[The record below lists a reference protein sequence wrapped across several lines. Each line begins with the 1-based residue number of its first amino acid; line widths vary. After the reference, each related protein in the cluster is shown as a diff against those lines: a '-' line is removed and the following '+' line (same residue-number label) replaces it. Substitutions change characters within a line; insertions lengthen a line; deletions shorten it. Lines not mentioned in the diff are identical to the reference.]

1 MKMMYF
7 DFMNNKNE
15 NIPEPVVKKF
25 RFGLLQ
31 VLGIVGLV
39 VVITALLTAWW
50 VKHYIYASKFTPTVL
65 TVKEQKALDLKLAK
79 LEVTANKTPVVP
91 KKKRQDKGAS
101 LEPEAYSE
109 EGAKREISFT
119 EKELNAL
126 IANNPEV
133 AQRVAIDLSENLI
146 SVKLVVPMDEEIP
159 MLGGKTL
166 RLNLGVIL
174 GYENGRPI
182 VALKGVSLGG
192 IPLPSAWLGNLKN
205 RNLVKEFG
213 AEGGFWKL
221 FSDGVADL
229 KVQEGHI
236 LIKLKE

>member
-1 MKMMYF
+1 
-7 DFMNNKNE
+7 MNNKSE
-15 NIPEPVVKKF
+15 NTPEPVVKKF

-31 VLGIVGLV
+31 VMGIVALV
-39 VVITALLTAWW
+39 IIVTVLLITWW
-50 VKHYIYASKFTPTVL
+50 VKHNIYASEFIPTVL
-65 TVKEQKALDLKLAK
+65 TVKEQKALNSKLAR
-79 LEVTANKTPVVP
+79 LEETTNKDLVVT
-91 KKKRQDKGAS
+91 KKRRLEKGTP

-109 EGAKREISFT
+109 EGAKREINLT

-126 IANNPEV
+126 IANSPEV
-133 AQRVAIDLSENLI
+133 AQRVAIDLSENLV

-159 MLGGKTL
+159 ILGGKTL
-166 RLNLGVIL
+166 RLNLGLIL
-174 GYENGRPI
+174 GYENGRPVI
-182 VALKGVSLGG
+182 ALKGVSLGG
-192 IPLPSAWLGNLKN
+192 IPLPNAWLGNLKN
-205 RNLVKEFG
+205 RNLVQEFG

>member
-1 MKMMYF
+1 MEMMYF
-7 DFMNNKNE
+7 DDVNNKSE
-15 NIPEPVVKKF
+15 NIPAPVVKKF

-31 VLGIVGLV
+31 VMGV
-39 VVITALLTAWW
+39 VVLAIIVTALLTAWW

-65 TVKEQKALDLKLAK
+65 TVKEQNALDSKLAK
-79 LEVTANKTPVVP
+79 LDATANKGPVAS
-91 KKKRQDKGAS
+91 KEKGQDKGAP
-101 LEPEAYSE
+101 LKPEAYSE
-109 EGAKREISFT
+109 EGAKREVSFT

-159 MLGGKTL
+159 ILGGKTL

-174 GYENGRPI
+174 GYENERPV
-182 VALKGVSLGG
+182 VALKGISLGG
-192 IPLPSAWLGNLKN
+192 IPLPNAWLGNLKN
-205 RNLVKEFG
+205 RNSVKEFG

>member
-1 MKMMYF
+1 MGDKT
-7 DFMNNKNE
+7 E
-15 NIPEPVVKKF
+15 NMAEPAGKEL
-25 RFGLLQ
+25 RFSFLQ
-31 VLGIVGLV
+31 VMGIVALV
-39 VVITALLTAWW
+39 MIVTALLSAWW

-65 TVKEQKALDLKLAK
+65 TAKEQKALDSKLAK
-79 LEVTANKTPVVP
+79 LEESP
-91 KKKRQDKGAS
+91 KKDLAVSKKRGHEKGAP

-109 EGAKREISFT
+109 EGARREIHFT

-133 AQRVAIDLSENLI
+133 AQHVAISLSDNLVSI
-146 SVKLVVPMDEEIP
+146 KLVIPMDEEIP
-159 MLGGKTL
+159 VLGGKTL

-174 GYENGRPI
+174 SYEKERPV

-192 IPLPSAWLGNLKN
+192 IPVPNAWLGNLKN

-213 AEGGFWKL
+213 DERGFWKL

-229 KVQEGHI
+229 KVKKGHI